1 MQWSTMGAQNLK
13 IRMIFNFPVKLV
25 TYTKGKT
32 LYAEVWGTQ
41 PSWYDY
47 VSIESWWSGS
57 RSAVAY
63 RKYIKNGQVVK
74 TEQLPSSYY

>member
-1 MQWSTMGAQNLK
+1 M
-13 IRMIFNFPVKLV
+13 KLV

-47 VSIESWWSGS
+47 ISIESWWSGS

-63 RKYIKNGQVVK
+63 RNILKMAK
-74 TEQLPSSYY
+74 L

>member
-1 MQWSTMGAQNLK
+1 M
-13 IRMIFNFPVKLV
+13 KLV

-63 RKYIKNGQVVK
+63 RKYIKKWPSCKNRTITKFILLKELLK
-74 TEQLPSSYY
+74 T